1 MYTLSD
7 QQIDFILDDI
17 RRNGIETEDLQYN
30 LLDHVCC
37 IIEHELEEN
46 GDFEHF
52 YRETIRTFYINRM
65 AELEEET
72 QSLLTFKHY
81 YTMKKLMIVSG
92 IFAGIVFSSGILFK
106 FSHWPGAGALISVGI
121 LSLSFIFLPLYFT
134 LKIQEKKET
143 KDKLLTGLTSLVC
156 IGISLSVLF
165 KVMHW
170 PYANALGLVS
180 LFILMLLF
188 LPVYFIT
195 GIRNPDT
202 KMNTILSS
210 ILIIGG
216 CGLFL
221 TLVSSPRSVA
231 IKNEIVMSSYLR
243 SEMILQ
249 SELKMWKTSN
259 TSEYSQR
266 SQLANDII
274 AQCEALKSEILLR
287 ETGCA
292 TLVGDHACNNSME
305 LKESMV
311 LDYFSGKGSLQAKL
325 DALTTTIRHYNH
337 QLNKQFQQP
346 IREDDLVLYMN
357 ETRTPGYINS
367 IIQTEMFVIQN
378 ERQLLATR

>member
-1 MYTLSD
+1 
-7 QQIDFILDDI
+7 
-17 RRNGIETEDLQYN
+17 
-30 LLDHVCC
+30 
-37 IIEHELEEN
+37 
-46 GDFEHF
+46 
-52 YRETIRTFYINRM
+52 
-65 AELEEET
+65 
-72 QSLLTFKHY
+72 
-81 YTMKKLMIVSG
+81 MKKLMIVSG
-92 IFAGIVFSSGILFK
+92 IFAGSVFSSGIVFK
-106 FSHWPGAGALISVGI
+106 FSHWPGAGALIAVGI
-121 LSLSFIFLPLYFT
+121 LSLSLIFLPLYFT

-143 KDKLLTGLTSLVC
+143 KEKVLTGLTSLVC

-259 TSEYSQR
+259 TSESSER
-266 SQLANDII
+266 SKLANNII

-292 TLVGDHACNNSME
+292 TLVGDHACKNPME
-305 LKESMV
+305 IKEGIV
-311 LDYFSGKGSLQAKL
+311 QDYFKGERSLKPQL
-325 DALTTTIRHYNH
+325 EILTSIIKEYNQ

-346 IREDDLVLYMN
+346 IGEVALVSNLN

>member
-17 RRNGIETEDLQYN
+17 RRNGIELEDLQYN

-37 IIEHELEEN
+37 IIERELEAN
-46 GDFEHF
+46 GDFERF
-52 YRETIRTFYINRM
+52 YQSTIRTFYNGRL

-72 QSLLTFKHY
+72 HSLLTFKHY

-92 IFAGIVFSSGILFK
+92 IFSAVVFSFGILFK
-106 FSHWPGAGALISVGI
+106 FNHWPGASALIAGGI

-143 KDKLLTGLTSLVC
+143 KDKVLAGLTSLVC
-156 IGISLSVLF
+156 IGMSLSVLF

-170 PYANALGLVS
+170 PGANMLGMGS
-180 LFILMLLF
+180 LMVLALLF

-210 ILIIGG
+210 VLIIGG

-221 TLVSSPRSVA
+221 TLVSSPRA
-231 IKNEIVMSSYLR
+231 TRIKDEFIASNFVRNEL
-243 SEMILQ
+243 ILQ
-249 SELKMWKTSN
+249 SELRMLNRMKAKDSTESN
-259 TSEYSQR
+259 N
-266 SQLANDII
+266 LAHEII
-274 AQCEALKSEILLR
+274 SLCEAMKGRILLG

-292 TLVGDHACNNSME
+292 NPVGDNSCKADIKIRDGLVIE
-305 LKESMV
+305 
-311 LDYFSGKGSLQAKL
+311 YFSGERSLQPQL
-325 DALTTTIRHYNH
+325 DILTTKIKQYNRQLDKHY
-337 QLNKQFQQP
+337 QQQ
-346 IREDDLVLYMN
+346 VLEETLLLYRN
-357 ETRTPGYINS
+357 ETTIPGYLDCLR
-367 IIQTEMFVIQN
+367 QTEMFVLQN
-378 ERQLLATR
+378 ERELLAAQ

>member
-37 IIEHELEEN
+37 IIEQELEEN

-52 YRETIRTFYINRM
+52 YRETIRKFYTNRM

-92 IFAGIVFSSGILFK
+92 IFAGMVFSSGIVFK
-106 FSHWPGAGALISVGI
+106 FAHWPGASALIVVAI
-121 LSLSFIFLPLYFT
+121 LTLSLVFLPLYFT
-134 LKIQEKKET
+134 LKIQEKEET
-143 KDKLLTGLTSLVC
+143 KDKVLTGLTSLVC

-210 ILIIGG
+210 VLIIGG

-221 TLVSSPRSVA
+221 TLVSSPQSIL

-249 SELKMWKTSN
+249 SELKMWRTSN
-259 TSEYSQR
+259 TPEVSER
-266 SQLANDII
+266 TKLANAII
-274 AQCEALKSEILLR
+274 AQCEELKSEILLR

-292 TLVGDHACNNSME
+292 TLVGDHACKNPME
-305 LKESMV
+305 IKEGIV
-311 LDYFSGKGSLQAKL
+311 QDYFKGERSLRPQL
-325 DALTTTIRHYNH
+325 ENLTSTIRQYN
-337 QLNKQFQQP
+337 QYLNKQFQQP
-346 IREDDLVLYMN
+346 IGEDALLSNLN